1 MKTYKSLITLILIS
15 LFTSSCE
22 DFFDMAIELDIEEHK
37 PKIAITSFFSD
48 QNINEVLVS
57 YSIGGTEEA
66 TDNQLLTNANVILS
80 QGNTNYVFNH
90 TEKDGVYQFDE
101 FIDFIPNE
109 EYTLTVE
116 AANYTTVTSK
126 QIFPEET
133 AIIEATIDSEKLS
146 VRFKDTPNVRNYYIL
161 VMQAFHPDYEIN
173 SSISMQ
179 DESNFQDSSSQRGI
193 LISDETFDGNEIS
206 INAAYWMSIKHDYEN
221 EPEPTLIK
229 VILYSISEDTY
240 KYDISYR
247 NNYAD
252 DPFTE
257 PVILHRNI
265 ENGYG
270 IFGMMNA
277 AIFEIDLTKK

>member
-1 MKTYKSLITLILIS
+1 MKTYKSLIILVLVS

-22 DFFDMAIELDIEEHK
+22 DFFDMAIDLDIEEHK
-37 PKIAITSFFSD
+37 SKIAITSFFSD

-66 TDNQLLTNANVILS
+66 ADNQLLTNANVILS
-80 QGNTNYVFNH
+80 QGNTSYELNH
-90 TEKDGVYQFDE
+90 SENDGIYQLE
-101 FIDFIPNE
+101 GLIDFIPNK

-116 AANYTTVTSK
+116 AANYTTVSSK
-126 QIFPEET
+126 QIFPQEV

-173 SSISMQ
+173 SHIYME
-179 DESNFQDSSSQRGI
+179 DESNFQNSSSQRGI
-193 LISDETFDGNEIS
+193 LISDETFEGNEIV
-206 INAAYWMSIKHDYEN
+206 INAGYWMNKVDDYEN
-221 EPEPTLIK
+221 DPEPTLVK
-229 VILYSISEDTY
+229 AILYNITEDIY

-247 NNYAD
+247 NNYTD

-277 AIFEIDLTKK
+277 NIFEIDLTK